1 MASFWNPHP
10 KFNHV
15 GPLKISAK
23 QLVRLHQAES
33 LERLQLQSI
42 VSGLHAYMLG
52 FGVHVFWNPLCG
64 QVFEDISRCQK
75 RINMFQPL
83 TGVEAYIIY
92 MRRDPMSLFPEASP
106 QHDSLGALGD
116 TLPATDTQVAESLG
130 KSPTYASSDGGS
142 KAVVSPTSPVPSSA
156 SNGDDAVPGV
166 ELNWILFSKV
176 DMLAILAIPFLLGIK
191 PVTF

>member
-23 QLVRLHQAES
+23 QLVWLHQAES

-52 FGVHVFWNPLCG
+52 FGVHVFWNPLCV

-75 RINMFQPL
+75 RINMFQRL

-92 MRRDPMSLFPEASP
+92 ICDR
-106 QHDSLGALGD
+106 
-116 TLPATDTQVAESLG
+116 
-130 KSPTYASSDGGS
+130 
-142 KAVVSPTSPVPSSA
+142 
-156 SNGDDAVPGV
+156 
-166 ELNWILFSKV
+166 
-176 DMLAILAIPFLLGIK
+176 IP
-191 PVTF
+191 